1 MPARRIDGKAMAD
14 ERRKALAETVRG
26 LAARG
31 IRPCLAA
38 VTVRTD
44 PAWERYVRNQASACA
59 AVGIV
64 HREQHCPAQASDSD
78 LAEAIEA
85 LNADPEVH
93 GIIVQSPLPA
103 GIDDRAAKALIA
115 PGKDVEAIGPARL
128 GQLLAGVPGPAP
140 CTAVA
145 AVELA
150 RRALLEIK
158 GTSDFT
164 GIEAVVVGAST
175 IVGRPV
181 AQLLL
186 NAGATPTICHIG
198 TRDLAEHT
206 TKADLLIVAVGK
218 AGLISADLVKPGAI
232 VVDVGINRVVGR
244 DGVAKTVG
252 DVADD
257 VWAVA
262 GALTPVPGGV
272 GAMTTIILLEA
283 TANAAAHG
291 DHRPNLDAAAVRRLL
306 GPAASGL
313 DGRLA
318 ERIARLIGGHLAAGG
333 AVVSSALERRL
344 AAGVTIFDGAMG
356 SELIARGVT
365 PDQVVRAALDHPDLV
380 LAIHRAYR
388 DAGAEIATAATFSAN
403 RWRLGDRDTAL
414 RVASA
419 GVRLARQAAAG
430 SGKPGSSAQLVLGAI
445 GPCGR
450 AVGAEIAVSEVED
463 AAGELALAM
472 ADAGADGLVLETL
485 QSTSEAMAAL
495 AGCRRATN
503 LPVIACRSI
512 ERDDPAEIAE
522 FARAMESGGAAGI
535 GVNCAAGPRA
545 MRAVVARLAAST
557 RLPVL
562 ARPNA
567 GFPEAIGVSDPAGP
581 GWRYHLRPA
590 WLVDNAKAY
599 VASGAA
605 AVGGCCGV
613 APAHIAAL
621 ATALSGT
628 ARITSGTFFAP
639 GGSPAGGAEQE
650 HPNPSAA
657 VVRHPLLDRRDS
669 RDRLAV
675 VVSVPAR
682 LPAGL
687 AAEALRRLTAAGADA
702 VALSSLWPGSP
713 QGARLAA
720 RLRHARDQTGSP
732 AVLELSGGTSL
743 RAAQDALLAAGLL
756 GIDLVLVDQGGAPAT
771 TSAERASALDL
782 VALAARLAA
791 GRDLSGS
798 RLDAPVPLTCGIRLS
813 GGAATDA
820 LIGLPALTAAGAA
833 FVVLP
838 PTYEPARFR
847 ALMTALDFA
856 ATALPTFAE
865 VLLLSDPALADELDN
880 ELPALSVPQRLKDLL
895 AADPGAD
902 AAGVLKFLRHWR
914 SRLAGVWISLAD
926 ERTAPAET
934 VLRAI
939 RAFQPP

>member
-1 MPARRIDGKAMAD
+1 MSARRIDGKALAE
-14 ERRKALAETVRG
+14 ERRTVLAETVRG
-26 LAARG
+26 LAVRG

-38 VTVRTD
+38 VTVRAD
-44 PAWERYVRNQASACA
+44 QAWERYVRNQASACA
-59 AVGIV
+59 AVGII

-115 PGKDVEAIGPARL
+115 PGKDVEAVGPARL

-150 RRALLEIK
+150 RRALLEIH
-158 GTSDFT
+158 GTRDFT

-206 TKADLLIVAVGK
+206 RKADLLIVAVGK
-218 AGLISADLVKPGAI
+218 AGLISASQVKPGAI
-232 VVDVGINRVVGR
+232 VVDVGINRVIGP

-257 VWAVA
+257 VWEVA

-272 GAMTTIILLEA
+272 GAMTTTILLEA
-283 TANAAAHG
+283 TASAAAHG

-313 DGRLA
+313 ESRLA

-333 AVVSSALERRL
+333 ATVASALERRL
-344 AAGVTIFDGAMG
+344 ASGVTIFDGAMG
-356 SELIARGVT
+356 SELIARGVA
-365 PDQVVRAALDHPDLV
+365 PDQVVRAPLDHPDLV

-388 DAGAEIATAATFSAN
+388 EAGAEIATAATFAAN

-414 RVASA
+414 RAASA

-430 SGKPGSSAQLVLGAI
+430 SGAQGSAPQLVLGAI

-450 AVGAEIAVSEVED
+450 AVGAEIAASEVED

-472 ADAGADGLVLETL
+472 ADAGADGLVLETM
-485 QSTSEAMAAL
+485 QSTAEAVAAL
-495 AGCRRATN
+495 AGCRRATS

-522 FARAMESGGAAGI
+522 FARAMESGGATGI

-567 GFPEAIGVSDPAGP
+567 GFPEAVGASDPAGP

-599 VASGAA
+599 VASGVA

-613 APAHIAAL
+613 APTHIAAL
-621 ATALSGT
+621 ATALSGA
-628 ARITSGTFFAP
+628 ARITPGTAP
-639 GGSPAGGAEQE
+639 ED
-650 HPNPSAA
+650 AA
-657 VVRHPLLDRRDS
+657 AAAHADLIAADRVAVGHPLLAR

-675 VVSVPAR
+675 VGSVPAR
-682 LPAGL
+682 LPAGI
-687 AAEALRRLTAAGADA
+687 AAAALRRLTGAGADA

-720 RLRHARDQTGSP
+720 RLRHTRDQTGAP

-743 RAAQDALLAAGLL
+743 RAAQDALIAAGLL
-756 GIDLVLVDQGGAPAT
+756 GIDLVLVDQGGAPAS

-782 VALAARLAA
+782 VALTTRLAA
-791 GRDLSGS
+791 GRDLAGS
-798 RLDAPVPLTCGIRLS
+798 RLDAPIPLTCGVRLS
-813 GGAATDA
+813 GGAASGE
-820 LIGLPALTAAGAA
+820 LIGLPALVSAGTA

-847 ALMTALDFA
+847 ALMTALDFGA
-856 ATALPTFAE
+856 NALPIFAE
-865 VLLLSDPALADELDN
+865 VLLLSDPALAEELDN

-926 ERTAPAET
+926 ERTAPAEA
-934 VLRAI
+934 VLRAV
-939 RAFQPP
+939 RAFTPV